1 MRTGSVRR
9 RVRRALLAG
18 ATAWAAGAAWGAVSQ
33 PAGGSEWAPA
43 VRGYDW
49 EFPRDHWRHDGYS
62 TEWWYFVGFAD
73 GADGRR
79 FYYQFTLFRGGLTP
93 SAPDP
98 APSPWG
104 ARYAAMG
111 HAAVADAG
119 TGERVFVQVAHREAP
134 GLAEFGEFGGVGDG
148 EIGSLPG
155 PTGTPDRWR
164 LEFADGAFRF
174 TAGGGRPGFLLDLVA
189 EPTRPPLYHG
199 EGGYSEKS
207 PGGAA
212 SLYYSHPRLRVRGR
226 IGLGG
231 SATEVE
237 GSGWLDREFG
247 TTWLTPEQAGWD
259 WFGLTLDDGRDLMLY
274 LLRTADGRLSHADGT
289 LRDAGGEVRR
299 IAAGGMSVEALSSF
313 TPPELGP
320 EGRPY
325 PARWRV
331 RIPAEGLDL
340 LVEPLLADQENRR
353 GPAMPGPDIPYW
365 EGAVRVG
372 AAGEE
377 AGRGF
382 VELTGYRRPFRALGL
397 APPSAGRRDDSR
409 PAGRVLTSRSGA
421 PRSCSTGR

>member
-1 MRTGSVRR
+1 MRSSGGFRR

-18 ATAWAAGAAWGAVSQ
+18 AAAWVAARVAAAAWGAVSQ
-33 PAGGSEWAPA
+33 PAVSQPAGGGAEWAPA
-43 VRGYDW
+43 VRGYAW

-62 TEWWYFVGFAD
+62 TEWWYFVGFAE

-79 FYYQFTLFRGGLTP
+79 FFYQFTLFRGGLTP

-111 HAAVADAG
+111 HAAVADAE
-119 TGERVFVQVAHREAP
+119 TGERVFVQAAHREAP
-134 GLAEFGEFGGVGDG
+134 GLGEFGAFGETGGGGEG

-155 PTGTPDRWR
+155 PAGTADRWR
-164 LEFADGAFRF
+164 LAFADGAFRF
-174 TAGGGRPGFLLDLVA
+174 TAGGGRPGFLLDLAA
-189 EPTRPPLYHG
+189 EPTRPPLFHG

-226 IGLGG
+226 IALGG
-231 SATEVE
+231 AAVEVE
-237 GSGWLDREFG
+237 GGGWLDREFG

-274 LLRTADGRLSHADGT
+274 LLRTEDGGLSHADGT
-289 LRDAGGEVRR
+289 LRGAGGEVRR

-313 TPPELGP
+313 TPPDLGP

-325 PARWRV
+325 PAGWRI

-340 LVEPLLADQENRR
+340 GVEPLLADQENRR
-353 GPAMPGPDIPYW
+353 GPATPGPDIPYW
-365 EGAVRVG
+365 EGAARVTG
-372 AAGEE
+372 AGGGEV
-377 AGRGF
+377 GRGF
-382 VELTGYRRPFRALGL
+382 VELTGYRRPFRAPGL
-397 APPSAGRRDDSR
+397 ARDGR
-409 PAGRVLTSRSGA
+409 
-421 PRSCSTGR
+421 

>member
-1 MRTGSVRR
+1 MKSGGLRR
-9 RVRRALLAG
+9 GVRRALLAG
-18 ATAWAAGAAWGAVSQ
+18 AAAWAAAAAWEAASA
-33 PAGGSEWAPA
+33 PAGGEEWAPA
-43 VRGYDW
+43 VRNYAW

-62 TEWWYFVGFAD
+62 TEWWYFVGFAE

-79 FYYQFTLFRGGLTP
+79 FFYQFTLFRGGLTP

-111 HAAVADAG
+111 HAAVADAE

-134 GLAEFGEFGGVGDG
+134 GLAEFAEFGGFGEFGGARDG

-164 LEFADGAFRF
+164 LGFADRAFRF
-174 TAGGGRPGFLLDLVA
+174 TAGGAAPGFLLDLVA
-189 EPTRPPLYHG
+189 EPTRTPLFHG

-231 SATEVE
+231 SAAEVE

-247 TTWLTPEQAGWD
+247 TAWLTPEQAGWD

-274 LLRTADGRLSHADGT
+274 LLRTEDGGLSHADGT
-289 LRDAGGEVRR
+289 LRDSGGEARR

-313 TPPELGP
+313 TPPALGP

-331 RIPAEGLDL
+331 RIPVEGLDL

-365 EGAVRVG
+365 EGAVRVSG
-372 AAGEE
+372 AAGGSGVGSEI
-377 AGRGF
+377 GRGF

-397 APPSAGRRDDSR
+397 APPSAGR
-409 PAGRVLTSRSGA
+409 
-421 PRSCSTGR
+421 